1 MMVNWSYQMTSH
13 AITHARRPRM
23 LADATMKDPRPQ
35 PIYRKDYRPPAYL
48 VDDVQ
53 LRFTLDET
61 ATVVQ
66 ARLSMRRNP
75 AVEGTPPLTLDGEDL
90 TVLSIAIDG
99 RELADDAYTYAERTL
114 TIPDVPAKFE
124 LSTRVQ
130 IDPTANTELSGL
142 YKSGDAL
149 CTQCEAEG
157 FRRITFFPDRPDVM
171 ARYTT
176 TIVADPARFPVLL
189 SNGNRTA
196 DGTTDDG
203 QRWVTWVDPH
213 PKPSYLFALVAA
225 DLHCHPGTFTTMSGR
240 QVELEIWVEPRNAD
254 ACEHALRSLQKAM
267 KWDEDNFGRE
277 YDLDIYMI
285 VAVSHF
291 NFAAM
296 ENKGLNIFN
305 AKYVLARP
313 ETATDDDYEDIEGVI
328 AHEYFHNWTGN
339 RVTCRDW
346 FQLTLKE
353 GLTVFRDEQ
362 FTADMTSAPV
372 KRISD
377 VRILRTSQFAED
389 RGPNAHPIRPE
400 SYIEMNNFYTVTVY
414 SKGAE
419 VIRMIHTLLEPEG
432 FRRGMDEYF
441 RRHDGQ
447 AVTCDDFREAM
458 AAGSGVDLGQFASWY
473 RQVGTPILSAETDW
487 NADAGTLTLRL
498 QQRPGERG
506 DPDAPPL
513 HIPVQVGLV
522 GPDGRDATPDPDDD
536 TVRVRGTTALV
547 QLRQASQSVTFR
559 GLTTRPVVSLLRNFS
574 APVKVQ
580 MSRAPEE
587 LAFLSAHDA
596 DPFNRWDATQQ
607 LASEVIL
614 QRVYDEP
621 SASIDEGLVAAL
633 GHILV
638 DDDLDGSLKSLML
651 TLPDER
657 VLAQARSPIDVDGL
671 HDARERV
678 RTAFAD
684 AHADALRET
693 YDRYAPRGAYRADR
707 EAIAARRLRHTCLS
721 YLAHRSD
728 PAARAEATALA
739 RALFDGA
746 DNMSD
751 RQAALTRLVEAGGD
765 ARQAALDE
773 FYARYSDD
781 PLVID
786 KWFSVQALST
796 AADTIARVRELTTH
810 PDFALTNPNRARALL
825 GTFSVRNQVRFH
837 AADGAGYALLADK
850 ILELDA
856 INPQVAARLIG
867 ALGHWRHFD
876 EARQAAMKAEL
887 SRIMGAPKLSRDVYE
902 LASKALAATD
912 AA

>member
-1 MMVNWSYQMTSH
+1 
-13 AITHARRPRM
+13 M
-23 LADATMKDPRPQ
+23 LPDEPMKDPRPQ

-53 LRFTLDET
+53 LRFSLDET
-61 ATVVQ
+61 ATIVE

-75 AVEGTPPLTLDGEDL
+75 AVEGAPALTLDGEDL
-90 TVLSIAIDG
+90 TLQSIAIDG
-99 RELADDAYTYAERTL
+99 EPVAEDAYTYAERTL
-114 TIPDVPAKFE
+114 TVPQVPAKFE
-124 LSTRVQ
+124 LTTRVQ

-142 YKSGDAL
+142 YKSGDTL

-171 ARYTT
+171 AKYTT

-189 SNGNRTA
+189 SNGNRT
-196 DGTTDDG
+196 DEGTTENG
-203 QRWVTWVDPH
+203 KRWVTWVDPH

-240 QVELEIWVEPRNAD
+240 QVKLEIWVEPRNAD

-277 YDLDIYMI
+277 YDLDVYMI

-377 VRILRTSQFAED
+377 VRVLRTSQFAED

-414 SKGAE
+414 NKGAE
-419 VIRMIHTLLEPEG
+419 VIRMIHTLLGREG

-441 RRHDGQ
+441 RRHDGR

-458 AAGSGVDLGQFASWY
+458 AAGSGVDLQQFAGWY
-473 RQVGTPILSAETDW
+473 RQVGTPVVTAATDW
-487 NADAGTLTLRL
+487 DADAGTLTLTL

-506 DPDAPPL
+506 DDAAPPL
-513 HIPVQVGLV
+513 HIPVAVGLV
-522 GPDGRDATPDPDDD
+522 GPDGQDATPDPDDAD
-536 TVRVRGTTALV
+536 VQVRGTTALV
-547 QLRQASQSVTFR
+547 QLRQAEQTVTFR
-559 GLTTRPVVSLLRNFS
+559 GLTQRPVVSVLRNFS

-580 MSRAPEE
+580 MPRPREE

-596 DPFNRWDATQQ
+596 DPFNRWDATQR

-621 SASIDEGLVAAL
+621 GGAVDEGLVAAL
-633 GHILV
+633 GHILA
-638 DDDLDGSLKSLML
+638 DDELDGSLKSLML

-671 HDARERV
+671 HEVRERV

-684 AHADALRET
+684 AHADALRAT
-693 YDRYAPRGAYRADR
+693 YDRLAPSGGYRADR
-707 EAIAARRLRHTCLS
+707 EAIAARRLRHTCLA
-721 YLAHRSD
+721 YLARRSETS
-728 PAARAEATALA
+728 AKAEATTLA
-739 RALFDGA
+739 RTLFDDA
-746 DNMSD
+746 DNMTD
-751 RQAALTRLVEAGGD
+751 RQAALVRLVEAGGE
-765 ARQAALDE
+765 ARQAALDD
-773 FYARYSDD
+773 FYARYESD

-786 KWFSVQALST
+786 KWFSVQALSSAHDTLQQVRALT
-796 AADTIARVRELTTH
+796 AH
-810 PDFALTNPNRARALL
+810 PDFSLTNPNRARSLL
-825 GTFSVRNQVRFH
+825 GVFSVRNQVRFH

-856 INPQVAARLIG
+856 INPQVGARLIG

-876 EARQAAMKAEL
+876 QGRQDAMKAQL

-912 AA
+912 AG